1 MSYIRF
7 DPDARAEFLGDV
19 EYYEGCQPG
28 LGRRFR
34 EAVEAAFEQM
44 SDERYGDALYSFV
57 QALLKVTDVT
67 FLTRE
72 RVRSTFMEDF
82 RAFLHERIP
91 EERMQFDWTDP
102 RNDPEEKYQVDCRVN
117 GMEFPLFLFG
127 LHHDN
132 KVRDA
137 TISLLQF
144 EQWDMS
150 CQSLGIFENQEEI
163 NRKVL
168 ARFSDVCDKQFSSLA
183 GNYDRIGNY
192 LEKRL
197 QRGHHAG

>member
-1 MSYIRF
+1 M
-7 DPDARAEFLGDV
+7 FLYD
-19 EYYEGCQPG
+19 
-28 LGRRFR
+28 
-34 EAVEAAFEQM
+34 
-44 SDERYGDALYSFV
+44 
-57 QALLKVTDVT
+57 T
-67 FLTRE
+67 
-72 RVRSTFMEDF
+72 
-82 RAFLHERIP
+82 IP

-102 RNDPEEKYQVDCRVN
+102 QNDPEGKYQVDCRVN

-144 EQWDMS
+144 EQWDMRF
-150 CQSLGIFENQEEI
+150 QSLGIFENQEDI

-183 GNYDRIGNY
+183 GNYDRIGGY

-197 QRGHHAG
+197 QGSHHAG